1 MAAAKPYA
9 SIRFFGKIFGTEKDY
24 YVVECEGGEFEEEA
38 EGGAAGEEGENAGEP
53 DPKLEGKG
61 TGVNEVSY
69 LVTSDSMS
77 DWTKL
82 PDLSYKDI
90 NAARQIKVLFTG
102 NLNRYIFTN
111 PYFFGQEKHYL
122 RAQLSRISHSTSL
135 YPKGQYR
142 KPEEDETGR
151 AVERN
156 DPEEGELVLP
166 ATSEMTKANMWV
178 HAKPNILINGR
189 TTHLDPEE
197 PADLPEGEEFDPE
210 EAKRQIEAQDPY
222 EPRLKPILEDERINI
237 AGGKVTSQIRASGQ
251 TTQPWSVRVHG
262 DTMEYANPKDEFKG
276 PSAEG
281 PQNGPTVSNGVV
293 VVRSLVWPGAYTFY
307 FDRRVVQIYL
317 GHGHKFTQESNQ
329 FPSQPPKVNADPQEY
344 AE

>member
-1 MAAAKPYA
+1 MAQAKPYA
-9 SIRFFGKIFGTEKDY
+9 SIRFFGKIYGTERDY

-38 EGGAAGEEGENAGEP
+38 EAGAGEEAEAAGEP

-77 DWTKL
+77 EWTKL

-151 AVERN
+151 AIELN
-156 DPEEGELVLP
+156 QPEEGELVLP
-166 ATSEMTKANMWV
+166 TTSDMAKVDMWV

-210 EAKRQIEAQDPY
+210 EAKRQIEAADPY
-222 EPRLKPILEDERINI
+222 ETRLKPIQEDERINI
-237 AGGKVTSQIRASGQ
+237 AGGKVTASIRAGGQ
-251 TTQPWSVRVHG
+251 TTQPWSVRLHG
-262 DTMEYANPKDEFKG
+262 DTMEYANPKDEFKSA
-276 PSAEG
+276 SAEG
-281 PQNGPTVSNGVV
+281 
-293 VVRSLVWPGAYTFY
+293 A
-307 FDRRVVQIYL
+307 
-317 GHGHKFTQESNQ
+317 
-329 FPSQPPKVNADPQEY
+329 A
-344 AE
+344 